1 MTLVSVPKNILLIVC
16 SVVIWGTQITSLQMV
31 GYAIALLGLLYYS
44 LGWATI
50 RRAYDSGYVRL
61 VGRQVERVEKEEE
74 NV

>member
-31 GYAIALLGLLYYS
+31 GYAIALFGLLYYS
-44 LGWATI
+44 LGWTTI

-61 VGRQVERVEKEEE
+61 VGRQAERVEKEEE